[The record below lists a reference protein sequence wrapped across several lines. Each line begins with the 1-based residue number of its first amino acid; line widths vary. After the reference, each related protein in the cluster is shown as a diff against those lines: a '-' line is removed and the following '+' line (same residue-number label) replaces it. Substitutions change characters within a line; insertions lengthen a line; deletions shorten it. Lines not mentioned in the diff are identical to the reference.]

1 MMQRNN
7 IKLMGLD
14 LGDATIG
21 IAFSDDLGITA
32 QSYETYR
39 RVSKKSDIDYI
50 VALACEKNIKKIV
63 LGLPLL
69 MNGDLGEQGK
79 KTIDFIKALEKKLK
93 YSKKVENE
101 ILVVTQDERFTS
113 KYAETIMKEGDLSRK
128 KRAER
133 VDKIAAS
140 LILQTYMDKEGR

>member
-1 MMQRNN
+1 MQRNN

-39 RVSKKSDIDYI
+39 RSSKKNDIDYI
-50 VALACEKNIKKIV
+50 VDLACEKNIKKIV
-63 LGLPLL
+63 IGLPLL
-69 MNGDLGEQGK
+69 MNGDLGEQGQ
-79 KTIDFIKALEKKLK
+79 KTMDFIKSLEKKLK
-93 YSKKVENE
+93 YSKKVKDE
-101 ILVVTQDERFTS
+101 ILVDTQDERFTS

-128 KRAER
+128 KRAEN

-140 LILQTYMDKEGR
+140 LILQTYMDIEGR

>member
-1 MMQRNN
+1 
-7 IKLMGLD
+7 MGLD

-39 RVSKKSDIDYI
+39 RSSKKNDIDYI
-50 VALACEKNIKKIV
+50 VDLACEKNIKKIV
-63 LGLPLL
+63 IGLPLL
-69 MNGDLGEQGK
+69 MNGDLGEQGQ
-79 KTIDFIKALEKKLK
+79 KTMDFIKSLEKKLK
-93 YSKKVENE
+93 YSKKVKDE
-101 ILVVTQDERFTS
+101 ILVDTQDERFTS

-128 KRAER
+128 KRAEN

-140 LILQTYMDKEGR
+140 LILQTYMDIEGR